1 VGVLSAASLT
11 PERATLTKVD
21 PPLSTDEA
29 FIRRT
34 IDVARLARSA
44 GNHPFGAILVG
55 PDGTVLMEA
64 GNTHGDIADRTG
76 HAERVL
82 MTRASIAYA
91 ADFLAGCTMY
101 ASAEPCAMCAGS
113 AYWAGVGRVVYG
125 LSERELAAL
134 IGPHPENLTMDLP
147 CRTVLGAGQRKIEVV
162 GPLLPD
168 ESRAVHEG
176 FWR

>member
-1 VGVLSAASLT
+1 LSAAL
-11 PERATLTKVD
+11 
-21 PPLSTDEA
+21 PLPDEHYLRLA
-29 FIRRT
+29 IA
-34 IDVARLARSA
+34 VARAARAA

-55 PDGTVLMEA
+55 PDGVVLIEA
-64 GNTHGDIADRTG
+64 GNAHAAADRTA

-82 MTRASIAYA
+82 MSEASKRYA

-101 ASAEPCAMCAGS
+101 ASAEPCAMCAGA
-113 AYWAGVGRVVYG
+113 AYWAGIGRVVYG
-125 LSERELAAL
+125 LSERELRAL

-147 CRTVLGAGQRKIEVV
+147 CRIVLAAGQRAIEVA
-162 GPLLPD
+162 GPLLEA